1 MTRMILSLDAARLC
15 LDCDILT
22 DSELCP
28 LCDRQQTF
36 PLAVWLVPLQASRDR
51 VRRPRRAGSMVPPSL
66 LRRSAG
72 PPWRSGDQVGER
84 ERRGRAR
91 WLIVVRANE
100 RTLYEH
106 LRRRFDRMDA
116 VEVILDRRQG
126 SARRPQRPSPQDS
139 PGRQRKKLSAGEREW
154 WEIAGFRVICRAEA
168 FGLYELAGTASGR
181 PRRAD

>member
-1 MTRMILSLDAARLC
+1 MILSLDAARLC

-22 DSELCP
+22 ESELCP
-28 LCDRQQTF
+28 LCDRQPTF

-51 VRRPRRAGSMVPPSL
+51 VRRPRRPGSMVPRSL

-91 WLIVVRANE
+91 WLIVVRADE
-100 RTLYEH
+100 RALYEH

-126 SARRPQRPSPQDS
+126 SRRSQRAAPPGSPV
-139 PGRQRKKLSAGEREW
+139 RRRKKLSAGEREW
-154 WEIAGFRVICRAEA
+154 WEIAGFQVICRAEA
-168 FGLYELAGTASGR
+168 FGVYELAGAASGH

>member
-1 MTRMILSLDAARLC
+1 MILSLDAARLC

-22 DSELCP
+22 DSEICP

-51 VRRPRRAGSMVPPSL
+51 VRRPRRPGSLVPPAL
-66 LRRSAG
+66 VRRSGGA
-72 PPWRSGDQVGER
+72 PWRSGDLVGER

-91 WLIVVRANE
+91 WLIVVRATE
-100 RTLYEH
+100 RALYEH

-126 SARRPQRPSPQDS
+126 SARRPRVPEDS
-139 PGRQRKKLSAGEREW
+139 PVRRRKKLSASEREW
-154 WEIAGFRVICRAEA
+154 WEVAGFRVVCRAEA
-168 FGLYELAGTASGR
+168 FGLYELATTAAGR

>member
-1 MTRMILSLDAARLC
+1 MILSLDAARLC

-51 VRRPRRAGSMVPPSL
+51 IRRPRRPGSLVPPSL
-66 LRRSAG
+66 ARRSAG
-72 PPWRSGDQVGER
+72 LPWRSGDLVGER

-100 RTLYEH
+100 RALYEH
-106 LRRRFDRMDA
+106 LKRRFDRMDA

-126 SARRPQRPSPQDS
+126 PARRPRLPSPEDA
-139 PGRQRKKLSAGEREW
+139 PVRRRQKLSASEREW
-154 WEIAGFRVICRAEA
+154 WEVAGFRVICRGEA
-168 FGLYELAGTASGR
+168 FGLYELATTAAGR
-181 PRRAD
+181 PRRHD

>member
-1 MTRMILSLDAARLC
+1 MILSLDAARLC

-51 VRRPRRAGSMVPPSL
+51 VRRPRRPGSMVPASL
-66 LRRSAG
+66 QRRAG

-100 RTLYEH
+100 RALYEH
-106 LRRRFDRMDA
+106 LQRRFDRMDA

-126 SARRPQRPSPQDS
+126 SARRPRLSSSQDS
-139 PGRQRKKLSAGEREW
+139 AAPRRKKLSAGEREW
-154 WEIAGFRVICRAEA
+154 WEIAGFRVICRADA
-168 FGLYELAGTASGR
+168 FGLYELAGAASGH